1 MPGMINGVLLGL
13 SIAAPIGP
21 TNIEVIR
28 RGLKEGW
35 KSSAVFC
42 LGVNVVLIVYLMLVI
57 SGLSFLA
64 KSELFN
70 NLLLLFGVLVLF
82 YLAYNSFADF
92 FKNRKLDLSAKA
104 GSGNNFIPGVVL
116 TISNPAVLLFW
127 TGILGADLASS
138 SATFENGL
146 KLSLGILI
154 GVILFTSFLIL
165 LVQFGR
171 RFVTAS
177 NFKYV
182 SLAAGFVLAYFA
194 AMFGLK
200 LLSSTLFA

>member
-1 MPGMINGVLLGL
+1 MINGVLLGL

-21 TNIEVIR
+21 TNIEIIR

-57 SGLSFLA
+57 SGLSFLT

-70 NLLLLFGVLVLF
+70 NLLLLFGVAVLF

-154 GVILFTSFLIL
+154 GVMLFTSFLIL

>member
-21 TNIEVIR
+21 TNIEIIR

-57 SGLSFLA
+57 SGLSFLT

-70 NLLLLFGVLVLF
+70 NLLLLFGVAVLF

-116 TISNPAVLLFW
+116 NISNPAVLLFW

-154 GVILFTSFLIL
+154 GVMLFTSFLIL